1 MNFILFISGG
11 EIFIILIVILVLFGS
26 KKLPELAKGLGKGMK
41 EFRKATNDIKKEFE
55 NESQT
60 VKEISEITKTIKKET
75 KL

>member
-11 EIFIILIVILVLFGS
+11 EIFIILIVILLLFGS